1 MHCAKVPTTSRSVQ
15 LLVANQA
22 GCVEGSGEG
31 LALLIGDRCLS
42 NHKEMIGAHPDPI
55 LPEAH
60 VYRRFCAVVRRH
72 TDRIAISF
80 QHGEDWREWTYAQL
94 MEKVTRI
101 GERLA
106 VLGVGQGDA
115 VGIIGRRHPDTLAAM
130 LGILHV
136 GAHYVPLDP
145 AQPDWRARM
154 MFDAAGVELVID
166 AVGGDDDAIPSIRA
180 VDGAK
185 VDRPQPLK
193 LSDVAS
199 QSSDEPAY
207 VMFTSGS
214 TGKPRAVVVPHRA
227 ITRLVVDQDYL
238 RFGSDRVFLQAASM
252 GFDAST
258 FEIWGPL
265 LNGGRSVIYPCGL
278 LPTSKGL
285 RSVIAARGVTTAW
298 LTASLFNAIVSR
310 DVQSLAPLE
319 ELIIGGE
326 PLSVPHVRKV
336 LAELPGTQLIN
347 GYGPTENTT
356 FSACYRIP
364 KELPDSVVRVPIGRA
379 IRGTTLTVVDEDLRP
394 VEPGT
399 EGELVAM
406 GDGLA
411 LGYLN
416 DPCIT
421 SKKFVKV
428 VCADGVAHAGYRTG
442 DRVVELPDG
451 LLDFVGRRD
460 DQVKIHGN
468 RIEPGEVGAVIGRL
482 AEVNQCCVYALPDPL
497 GRVRLAAYVVLAG
510 GTTVEGVRQALTEML
525 PPFMVPHQ
533 IVALPALPM
542 NANGKIDK
550 ESLPD
555 PWLTPVTSNSRSG
568 HLAMVEQEWIEVLGY
583 LPESADV
590 NFFDAGGRS
599 LDAILLHG
607 LLEQRLV
614 LSLEPTFVFEYPTAR
629 RQAVEFAHILG
640 KAGVGQPDSSVSFE
654 SVRSS

>member
-1 MHCAKVPTTSRSVQ
+1 MGWLFSSPIVESV
-15 LLVANQA
+15 
-22 GCVEGSGEG
+22 EHEEMSGTNP
-31 LALLIGDRCLS
+31 DR
-42 NHKEMIGAHPDPI
+42 MM
-55 LPEAH
+55 PEAH
-60 VYRRFCAVVRRH
+60 VYRRFCAVVRQH
-72 TDRIAISF
+72 TDCSALSF

-101 GERLA
+101 GESLA
-106 VLGVGQGDA
+106 GFGVGRGDA
-115 VGIIGRRHPDTLAAM
+115 VGLMGRRHPNTFAAI

-145 AQPDWRARM
+145 AQPEWRARM
-154 MFDAAGVELVID
+154 MFEAVGVKLVID
-166 AVGGDDDAIPSIRA
+166 AAGGDDDAIPSIRA

-185 VDRPQPLK
+185 VDRRQPPK
-193 LSDVAS
+193 PSGVAS
-199 QSSDEPAY
+199 QSSNEPAY

-214 TGKPRAVVVPHRA
+214 SGKPRAVVVPHRA

-258 FEIWGPL
+258 LEIWGPL
-265 LNGGRSVIYPCGL
+265 LNGGKSVIYPSGL
-278 LPTSKGL
+278 LPTSQGL

-298 LTASLFNAIVSR
+298 LTASLFHAIVSR

-326 PLSVPHVRKV
+326 PLSVPHVRKA

-364 KELPDSVVRVPIGRA
+364 KELSRSVVRVPIGRA
-379 IRGTTLTVVDEDLRP
+379 IRGTTLTVVDEALRP
-394 VEPGT
+394 VEPGK

-411 LGYLN
+411 LGYLHELGN
-416 DPCIT
+416 T
-421 SKKFVKV
+421 SKQFVKV
-428 VCADGVAHAGYRTG
+428 VCPDGVAHAGYRTG

-451 LLDFVGRRD
+451 LFDFVGRRD

-468 RIEPGEVGAVIGRL
+468 RIEPGEVGAVIGSL
-482 AEVNQCCVYALPDPL
+482 AGVHQCYVHALPNPL
-497 GRVRLAAYVVLAG
+497 GDVRLAAYVVLAD
-510 GTTVEGVRQALTEML
+510 GTTVVVVQEALAEML

-533 IVALPALPM
+533 IIALSALPM
-542 NANGKIDK
+542 NANGKIDR
-550 ESLPD
+550 ESLPA
-555 PWLTPVTSNSRSG
+555 PWPTPVPSSSTSG
-568 HLAMVEQEWIEVLGY
+568 HLAMVEQSWIEVLGH

-599 LDAILLHG
+599 LDVILLHD

-614 LSLEPTFVFEYPTAR
+614 LSLEPTFVFEYATVR
-629 RQAVEFAHILG
+629 RQAAELARVLA
-640 KAGVGQPDSSVSFE
+640 KAGAKQPDSSGGFE
-654 SVRSS
+654 SGRSS